1 MNLNEYATYIGEILA
16 AGAIIKAG
24 YDKAVKEYRARY
36 HSGLY
41 NYIKDKNTYKKDI
54 ELMLQDYMDKLGAD
68 KVYLYNLKVN
78 LKPRGVTDYKLEG
91 VSMVT
96 KMGVENDLGVWEDR
110 SLGDFNGLAV
120 ELFKQEDNTLI
131 LQPNDCNNCDTNCV
145 LSKYCPATEY
155 DLFQRALQAQGAY
168 YQLTGVILEHSFF
181 GRPLGIIGAD
191 YLHEVSKET
200 LAEKLVIFR
209 ELANEIYYATVK
221 KSNKKRG

>member
-16 AGAIIKAG
+16 AVAIIKAG

-36 HSGLY
+36 RSGLC
-41 NYIKDKNTYKKDI
+41 NYIKDKEAYNKHI
-54 ELMLQDYMDKLGAD
+54 VVMLQDYMEKLGAD

-91 VSMVT
+91 ISMVT
-96 KMGVENDLGVWEDR
+96 KLGVENDLEIWNDR

-120 ELFKQEDNTLI
+120 ELFKKEDKILI
-131 LQPNDCNNCDTNCV
+131 LQPNNCNNCDTNCV

-155 DLFQRALQAQGAY
+155 DLFQRALQAQGVY

-191 YLHEVSKET
+191 YLHEVSKDQIVSKIDVFKS
-200 LAEKLVIFR
+200 LIN
-209 ELANEIYYATVK
+209 ELYYVTVR
-221 KSNKKRG
+221 KS